1 MPSLWSTPMMILH
14 LLSYALILLDIANHS
29 DIVSRWKITKIRIE
43 WSKIPTH
50 AFIEHNPILTERC
63 RFYLASGHHNQ

>member
-1 MPSLWSTPMMILH
+1 MPSLWSTPLIIFQ

-29 DIVSRWKITKIRIE
+29 DIVSRKKITKIRIE

-50 AFIEHNPILTERC
+50 AFIEHNAIHTERC
-63 RFYLASGHHNQ
+63 RFYLASGLHNQ